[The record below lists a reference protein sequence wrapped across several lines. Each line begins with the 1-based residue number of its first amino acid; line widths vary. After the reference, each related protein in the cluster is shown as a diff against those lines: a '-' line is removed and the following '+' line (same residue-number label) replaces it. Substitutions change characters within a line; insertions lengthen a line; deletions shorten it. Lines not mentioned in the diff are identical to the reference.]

1 MTESR
6 FNTVEELYAIVI
18 GVLGKEEGKI
28 VLTKF
33 NKIIKELGLDKVNSS
48 EFVDIVDTVRENEYL
63 NSLKN
68 SALSGELGL
77 GDLRSVD
84 DRKVFTGNDYFKT
97 VSTYVTE
104 NERTLS
110 QQREFRKYAKQGAH
124 INILMEDLKKS
135 IIRDLQPMNTLLESQ
150 FYNYVNT
157 EKEKSMVVLLSDFHI
172 GALTSDYTTGGYDFN
187 ILKCRL
193 NQFLETVIEDI
204 ESKDITDVT
213 VYFVGDLV
221 EHISMRDV
229 NQAFETEFT
238 LAEQISKGTRLIIDI
253 LNNIR
258 QYVPGKLT
266 FGIIGGNHDRM
277 QGNKNQKVYNDNV
290 AFVVLDML
298 LMLKQQGV
306 LKDIELIDN
315 REDIYNIRDTI
326 LGKKIVVNHGDG
338 LKGKGNHIPKF
349 ITDSHIDLLITGHVH
364 HHRITQEDYNRFHI
378 VASSPMG
385 YNNYAKELH
394 LSKTKPS
401 QQILVL
407 EEGTKNIDIKTVF
420 LD

>member
-68 SALSGELGL
+68 SALSGEFGL

-172 GALTSDYTTGGYDFN
+172 G
-187 ILKCRL
+187 
-193 NQFLETVIEDI
+193 
-204 ESKDITDVT
+204 
-213 VYFVGDLV
+213 
-221 EHISMRDV
+221 
-229 NQAFETEFT
+229 
-238 LAEQISKGTRLIIDI
+238 
-253 LNNIR
+253 
-258 QYVPGKLT
+258 
-266 FGIIGGNHDRM
+266 
-277 QGNKNQKVYNDNV
+277 
-290 AFVVLDML
+290 
-298 LMLKQQGV
+298 
-306 LKDIELIDN
+306 
-315 REDIYNIRDTI
+315 
-326 LGKKIVVNHGDG
+326 
-338 LKGKGNHIPKF
+338 KF
-349 ITDSHIDLLITGHVH
+349 
-364 HHRITQEDYNRFHI
+364 F
-378 VASSPMG
+378 A
-385 YNNYAKELH
+385 
-394 LSKTKPS
+394 
-401 QQILVL
+401 
-407 EEGTKNIDIKTVF
+407 
-420 LD
+420 

>member
-1 MTESR
+1 MENQ
-6 FNTVEELYAIVI
+6 FNTVEELYAVVI

-28 VLTKF
+28 VSSKF
-33 NKIIKELGLDKVNSS
+33 NKVINEYGLDKVSVA
-48 EFVDIVDTVRENEYL
+48 ELKDIVNDVREDDYL
-63 NSLKN
+63 NDLKN
-68 SALSGELGL
+68 QALEGTVTL
-77 GDLRSVD
+77 GDLRSVED
-84 DRKVFTGNDYFKT
+84 KKVFDNNDYFKT

-124 INILMEDLKKS
+124 INILMEDLKKAMLKE
-135 IIRDLQPMNTLLESQ
+135 LQPQNTLLENKYHN
-150 FYNYVNT
+150 FVNT
-157 EKEKSMVVLLSDFHI
+157 EKEKSMVVLLSDFHL
-172 GALTSDYTTGGYDFN
+172 GATVADYTNGGYDFSV
-187 ILKCRL
+187 LQRRM
-193 NQFLETVIEDI
+193 NQFVDTVIEDI
-204 ESKDITDVT
+204 ESKDIIDVT

-253 LNNIR
+253 LDNIR
-258 QYVPGKLT
+258 QYVPGTLT
-266 FGIIGGNHDRM
+266 FGMIGGNHDRM
-277 QGNKNQKVYNDNV
+277 QGNKNQKVYNDSV
-290 AFVVLDML
+290 AYVVLDML
-298 LMLKQQGV
+298 FMLQQQGV

-349 ITDSHIDLLITGHVH
+349 ITDSHIDLLITGHIH
-364 HHRITQEDYNRFHI
+364 HHRMTQEDYNRFHV

-407 EEGTKNIDIKTVF
+407 EEDSDNIDIKTVF